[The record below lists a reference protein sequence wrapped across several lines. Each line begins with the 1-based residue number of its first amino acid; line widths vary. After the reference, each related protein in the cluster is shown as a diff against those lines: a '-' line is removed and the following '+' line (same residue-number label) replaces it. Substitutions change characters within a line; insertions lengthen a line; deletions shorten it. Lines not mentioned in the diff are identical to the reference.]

1 MIDLDDIALLYDE
14 SCDEATHWTQ
24 EELEQLEYEYNKTR
38 YYALPL

>member
-14 SCDEATHWTQ
+14 TDEPTIWTQ
-24 EELEQLEYEYNKTR
+24 EELEQMEYEYNKTR